1 MVNNNILNTAT
12 VPVIVSYGGTGDAS
26 LTAYA
31 VLCGG
36 TTTTGVIQSIASVGT
51 SEQVLLSNG
60 AGALPSM
67 QIKNSALA
75 GTTTNDDATTGNMG
89 EFISSSIATA
99 SSVALTTNTPVNITS
114 ISLTAGDWIVY
125 GQIAFT
131 ATSTTHVSQRVG
143 AISTTTGTLPTSIS
157 DSTQSSTY
165 FSRASEIIGTN
176 DSCFEI
182 SPCRQ
187 SLSAASTTIYLVAR
201 GIFTVS
207 SLKAYGFIAA
217 RRRR

>member
-75 GTTTNDDATTGNMG
+75 GTTTNDNATAGNMG

-187 SLSAASTTIYLVAR
+187 SLSGTTTIYLVAQAT
-201 GIFTVS
+201 FTTS
-207 SLKAYGFIAA
+207 TLNAYGFIAA

>member
-1 MVNNNILNTAT
+1 MVANNVLNTAT
-12 VPVIVSYGGTGDAS
+12 VPIIVSFGGSGDTS
-26 LTAYA
+26 HTAYA

-36 TTTTGVIQSIASVGT
+36 TTTTGVIQSVASVGI
-51 SEQVLLSNG
+51 SNQVLLSNG
-60 AGALPSM
+60 AAALPSM
-67 QIKNSALA
+67 ATKNSALA
-75 GTTTNDDATTGNMG
+75 GTTTNDNATAGNMG
-89 EFISSSIATA
+89 EFVSSSIATA

-125 GQIAFT
+125 GQVAFT

-157 DSTQSSTY
+157 DSTQSSFY
-165 FSRASEIIGTN
+165 FTEASEIIGSN
-176 DSCFEI
+176 DSCFEV

-187 SLSAASTTIYLVAR
+187 SLSGTTTIYLVAQ
-201 GIFTVS
+201 GTFTTS
-207 SLKAYGFIAA
+207 TLKAYGFIAA